1 MRQKLE
7 VIAKVKEMFGKHAFT
22 FIFANE
28 KTGLP
33 SMNIFY
39 SWDMARKR
47 AGLGYLRIHDL
58 RHSFASFLVNAGRSL
73 YEVQELL
80 GHADSRTT
88 TRYAHLSR
96 ERLREAVEVVPRVYV
111 SPNTNTQVTIQAMPV
126 SATCRINYTACLPCE
141 SVRF

>member
-7 VIAKVKEMFGKHAFT
+7 VIAKVKEMYGKHAFT

-39 SWDMARKR
+39 SWDMARKC
-47 AGLGYLRIHDL
+47 AGLDYLRIHDL
-58 RHSFASFLVNAGRSL
+58 RHSFGSFLVNAGRSL

-80 GHADSRTT
+80 ATLT
-88 TRYAHLSR
+88 VAPPTRYAHLSR
-96 ERLREAVEVVPRVYV
+96 ERLREAVEVVPRVRLGV
-111 SPNTNTQVTIQAMPV
+111 M
-126 SATCRINYTACLPCE
+126 TAA
-141 SVRF
+141 